1 MKRRFGR
8 GRKTNAGKLKSA
20 PIDAARCFERIA
32 AENIVTANS
41 LSPITSDEIPEHF
54 AAVAVGESE
63 QGGQLVVA
71 FAPRNGGDAA
81 LAGLAYA
88 KSHAADG
95 GFNGSVIAICPQ
107 WSIAARQRLGILS
120 LQGFDFRAVAASSL
134 AEGGNLVEAS
144 PGDAPCSVPAR
155 RIADRVEGSVRD
167 LFLRALAALEGL
179 AAKHGGAV
187 RGAGSS
193 VELVLLAQRVASIR
207 VEELSASES
216 RLVLE
221 TIQPDKATQRL
232 DSGSLAVA
240 MDRLEG
246 SLRKRLNDRR
256 TRASEEGLRAQM
268 VGPLIE
274 AEGIRASV
282 RWPLAGSEPDTIDF
296 VGVGAGGTPVVGALR
311 SKISLPELA
320 TILDGVIAVRPTL
333 AAWLVDADA
342 PIRLDAVRLLLA
354 AKEFSPGALALLPM
368 LSLDHASYDIH
379 QPRGRDP
386 ELRLRESG
394 FATPVAMRDSAPA
407 ESERSDTAAGE
418 ATEQQ
423 GRPPGRRRRRGQRG
437 GAPREAREPREPRES
452 REASD
457 SAEPN
462 KNRYDE
468 VSVFDMDDGS
478 DSDTGA
484 RRSRRGRRRG
494 RRTRSDGGDAVSVG
508 EESESRS
515 DAPSVAES
523 DSESGPRSSR
533 GRGRGGKRAAA
544 LAPNRDELSEDD
556 ADADL
561 ADLLIPQIADVEEPS
576 LVPQLVYDDAAESA
590 LTSEGEAASSADA
603 TNVVEAEAKSESTPR
618 RPRRRAAFVI
628 HADRRSLIAGLLL
641 ARDVR
646 LVEGIWVYP
655 QAELMTFFRSVATDL
670 HEQTPIYVVGF
681 TASPARDTIQAAA
694 LYEDRIDWFDHHD
707 WPPEDL
713 ESLREAIGEPHVIVV
728 PGAESSIPAVLTQ
741 RSRRSRFSDK
751 IVELANGRFS
761 QHDYERWGRVWWE
774 RLGAAAAKPG
784 ERKADIDPLL
794 VGRPSDLASEA
805 AEAPTPPPPPE
816 VEFVAS
822 RDFRL
827 VHFGGYRMAIVP
839 TPPEFDMHL
848 AARIARERYGAQL
861 SLAFTEGD
869 EVVVLA
875 GDESSSGRNL
885 DLMAMA
891 SHVAT
896 KHDWIE
902 APQSD
907 DYVARVH
914 IRDLVANPDR
924 LNDVI
929 GEIAMGRSILEG

>member
-8 GRKTNAGKLKSA
+8 GRKTNAGKSKSA

-32 AENIVTANS
+32 AEKLVTANS
-41 LSPITSDEIPEHF
+41 LSPISSDEIPEHF

-88 KSHAADG
+88 KSLAADG

-107 WSIAARQRLGILS
+107 WSIVARQRLGILS

-144 PGDAPCSVPAR
+144 AGDAPCSVPAR

-179 AAKHGGAV
+179 AAKHDGAV
-187 RGAGSS
+187 RGVGNS
-193 VELVLLAQRVASIR
+193 VELVLLAQRVAAIR

-268 VGPLIE
+268 LGPLIE
-274 AEGIRASV
+274 AEGIRASA
-282 RWPLAGSEPDTIDF
+282 RWPLAGSEPETIDF
-296 VGVGAGGTPVVGALR
+296 VGVGAGGTPVVGAVR

-320 TILDGVIAVRPTL
+320 AILDGVIAVRPML

-386 ELRLRESG
+386 ELRLRESEP
-394 FATPVAMRDSAPA
+394 ATPMAIRDSAPA
-407 ESERSDTAAGE
+407 ESERSETAAGE

-437 GAPREAREPREPRES
+437 GAPREARES

-462 KNRYDE
+462 RNRYDE
-468 VSVFDMDDGS
+468 VSVFDMDDDS
-478 DSDTGA
+478 DSDVGA

-494 RRTRSDGGDAVSVG
+494 RRTRSDGGDAVSVA
-508 EESESRS
+508 EDSESRS

-533 GRGRGGKRAAA
+533 GRGRGRGGKRAAA
-544 LAPNRDELSEDD
+544 PAPNRDELSEDD

-561 ADLLIPQIADVEEPS
+561 ADLLIPQIADVEEPN

-590 LTSEGEAASSADA
+590 LTSEGEAASTTDA
-603 TNVVEAEAKSESTPR
+603 TNAVEAEAKPESAPR

-713 ESLREAIGEPHVIVV
+713 ESLREAIGEAHVIVV

-816 VEFVAS
+816 VEFVGS

-827 VHFGGYRMAIVP
+827 VHFGGYCMAIVP

-848 AARIARERYGAQL
+848 AARIARERYGSQL
-861 SLAFTEGD
+861 SLAFTEGE

-891 SHVAT
+891 AHVAT

-907 DYVARVH
+907 DYVARVR
-914 IRDLVANPDR
+914 ISDLAANPDR